1 MGDPKFLRRTYDT
14 PKHPWEQA
22 RMDEERKLL
31 AKYGLKNKRELWKAE
46 SLLRNYRRQ
55 ARQLQARLRAKE
67 PQAEKETKWLLDSLA
82 RLGMLPTGTP
92 SLDDVLAL
100 ETSDL
105 VQRRL
110 QWIVY
115 VKGLA
120 ATTHQARQL
129 IVHGHISVGDHRV
142 TRPGYFVR
150 SEEEPRI
157 AYDGSSP
164 LSDEGHQIRS
174 AIRAK
179 AESAANPV
187 SPMGEGPGAP
197 PGAPS
202 APGPA
207 PAGGA

>member
-1 MGDPKFLRRTYDT
+1 MGDPKFLRRTYDR

-67 PQAEKETKWLLDSLA
+67 AQAEKETKWLLDSLA
-82 RLGMLPTGTP
+82 RLGVLPTGTP
-92 SLDDVLAL
+92 TLDDVLTL

-105 VQRRL
+105 IQRRL

-120 ATTHQARQL
+120 ATAHQARQL
-129 IVHGHISVGDHRV
+129 IVHGHISIGDHRV

-150 SEEEPRI
+150 SEEETRI

-164 LSDEGHQIRS
+164 LSDDSHQIRN

-179 AESAANPV
+179 AETASTTSAAA
-187 SPMGEGPGAP
+187 PMDPTAAPAPTGP
-197 PGAPS
+197 S
-202 APGPA
+202 GPA
-207 PAGGA
+207 VGGA